1 MERSFLALFFLLEAC
16 LADVECSFH
25 GLYFPL
31 PGVVLVG
38 RLFLALFFLLEACLA
53 DVGCSFHFLYF
64 PLPVVVLVGRSF
76 LALFFL
82 LAAEVQVSTQSMW

>member
-1 MERSFLALFFLLEAC
+1 MGCSFHILYFPLPGVVLVGRSFLALFFLLEAC
-16 LADVECSFH
+16 LADLGCSFH
-25 GLYFPL
+25 VLYFPL

-38 RLFLALFFLLEACLA
+38 L
-53 DVGCSFHFLYF
+53 
-64 PLPVVVLVGRSF
+64 SF